1 MKVEATINGKDFKLD
16 LRPGKD
22 RENHAALRAAVES
35 TGSSWVG
42 AEILVFDFPE
52 PGRALSKQAGYQ
64 SLGAHG

>member
-16 LRPGKD
+16 LRPGND

-35 TGSSWVG
+35 TGGSWVG
-42 AEILVFDFPE
+42 SEIWVFNFPE
-52 PGRALSKQAGYQ
+52 PGRSLSKQAGYQ